1 MKHSLAGR
9 GLSFLVTLA
18 ILIAMLPATL
28 AADSNPTLESVAVA
42 PGTAALKVGEHQT
55 LNATI
60 TMSDGSTTLPAGSNV
75 KWEEVDGRYDE
86 VKITPTGVYSL
97 SADVEALAIPETTE
111 KRSVQIKVTVTPPA
125 GYGVA
130 NSAICE
136 ITISPNEPSG
146 VVVTPATV
154 ELAPGGSKALIATV
168 NPATADQEVTW
179 RSDNTG
185 IATVSP
191 TGTSSAS
198 VTGVAAGE
206 TKVYARIKDGT
217 QEAASTIYVQGI
229 ILENTAVTINERDKY
244 TLKYTIYGPSI
255 KDKGVTWTSSDS
267 SIVRVDAGYLYG
279 IKEGKATITAK
290 VNGTNYTA
298 QCEVTVK
305 RNTATVITASAAAGE
320 PLSFSGLVSE
330 LQNRCSTVLGS
341 SLVYVSSLSV
351 PTEQG
356 TLYYRYASEG
366 DTGAGVATSSSYY
379 VSPGAAQMGLSE
391 ITFVPK
397 ADFSGTAVISYIGY
411 ASGTSFFQGTIEVS
425 VAAQQDVTYTTTN
438 GAAVQMDPTDFAV
451 VCRARTGRDLSHV
464 TFTLPDSSVGMLRYN
479 YLSAKNPG
487 TEVRSSIEYKY
498 SGTPGLGQVFFVP
511 ASGYKGR
518 VVITYTAWDTNR
530 QSFQG
535 RLVIQVNEDSKSDE
549 LSYTVAPG
557 KAVSFDV
564 NDFNDL
570 SREVTGYSLDYVR
583 FTLPASSEGILYYN
597 YSNSSSEKVS
607 AGKNYYRSSS
617 PYLDRVDFVAA
628 SDFTGTVSIPFTGWS
643 TSGATFSGTVTVR
656 VKTGTD
662 SISYRTE
669 YGQAVDFQAGDFND
683 ISQNKTGST
692 LNYVRF
698 TLPSS
703 AQGTL
708 YYNYTGSTTS
718 EKVVSSR
725 NYYRS
730 SYPYVDQI
738 SFVPTYGYTGTCT
751 IDYTGWGTNGEK
763 FTGTVTIQVGNETE
777 TIRYTTD
784 ENVAVG
790 FRASDFNAVCQD
802 ATNSTLNY
810 VRFTLPPSARGTLY
824 YNGSKVSAT
833 QNYAYSSSP
842 YLDQVSF
849 TPASGYNGT
858 VTINYTGWATSG
870 DRFTGT
876 VTIRV
881 GTQGSEIGYTTK
893 SRQAVDFQVED
904 FNEAS
909 LSLTGSSLNYVRFT
923 LPSSSQ
929 GTLYYNYVNSS
940 SEKVS
945 ANKNYYRSSSPYLDE
960 ITFVP
965 ASGFTDNC
973 SIPYTAWGSNGDRF
987 TGTVTIRV
995 DSAATTIYYDT
1006 GLGEPVTFRPSD
1018 FNNAAQAAQNR
1029 DLSYVRFTLPSSSQ
1043 GTLYYKYENGEYTNK
1058 VSANTSYYRTS
1069 SPYLDEVSF
1078 VPAAGF
1084 TGTATV
1090 SYSGYT
1096 VGGTSF
1102 TGTVEITVSS
1112 DTNDTA
1118 DTIRYTSS
1126 YAPVTF
1132 RASDFT
1138 AACNGRNKGSLSSV
1152 QFDTSTL
1159 SSNAGRLYT
1168 QYGGLQSA
1176 NTEVRS
1182 GTKYY
1187 PESSPSLSQ
1196 VTFVPRIGFQGTA
1209 VVAYT
1214 GVDSQGRSYRG
1225 QVEITV
1231 TPSASSRYFKD
1242 MSTGY
1247 SWAVPAVDLLYE
1259 NGVVGGVGNS
1269 SFAPASPLTRGSF
1282 ITMLDRALGFPHG
1295 SQKSFPDV
1303 PDGQY
1308 YTESVRSAYALG
1320 IVNGFSDGT
1329 FRPDAPIT
1337 RAEAVTMLYR
1347 AMQTMGWVIG
1357 TEDPSILNAY
1367 TDGAYVADYARG
1379 AMSVMVQTGVVQGSG
1394 GLLEPGRIMT
1404 RAEMAVALA
1413 RALTL

>member
-1 MKHSLAGR
+1 MKHSLARR
-9 GLSFLVTLA
+9 GMSLLILLAMLLSL
-18 ILIAMLPATL
+18 LPATL
-28 AADSNPTLESVAVA
+28 AAEGNPTLTSVTVN
-42 PGTAALKVGEHQT
+42 PPSAALTVGDTQRVEAT
-55 LNATI
+55 ATFSDGTTTPPTGTI
-60 TMSDGSTTLPAGSNV
+60 TT
-75 KWEEVDGRYDE
+75 WEVVDGRTDE
-86 VKITPTGVYSL
+86 VKVTPNGAYQL
-97 SADVEALAIPETTE
+97 SADVEAVAIPETNE
-111 KRSVQIKVTVTPPA
+111 APSVQVKVTVMPPA
-125 GYGVA
+125 GYGQAV
-130 NSAICE
+130 SAVCT
-136 ITISPNEPSG
+136 ITVSPAEPAG
-146 VVVTPATV
+146 VIVTPGTL
-154 ELAPGGSKALIATV
+154 ELAPKGSKSLNATV
-168 NPATADQEVTW
+168 NPPTADQEVTW
-179 RSDNTG
+179 RSENEA

-191 TGTSSAS
+191 SGISAAT

-206 TKVYARIKDGT
+206 TKVYARVKDGT
-217 QEAASTIYVQGI
+217 QEAASTVTVQGI
-229 ILENTAVTINERDKY
+229 VLESTTLTMNERDNR
-244 TLKYTIYGPSI
+244 LLNHTIYGPSI
-255 KDKGVTWTSSDS
+255 KDKGVTWTSSDANV
-267 SIVRVDAGYLYG
+267 VRVNAGYLYAL
-279 IKEGKATITAK
+279 KEGTATITAK
-290 VNGTNYTA
+290 VNGTSYEA
-298 QCEVTVK
+298 QCVVTVK
-305 RNTATVITASAAAGE
+305 RNTAAVITASAAAGE
-320 PLSFSGLVSE
+320 PLSFSGLVSQ
-330 LQNRCSTVLGS
+330 LQSRCSTVLGS
-341 SLVYVSSLSV
+341 SLVYVSGLSV
-351 PTEQG
+351 PTNQG
-356 TLYYRYASEG
+356 TLYYKYTSEG
-366 DTGAGVATSSSYY
+366 DTGAGVATGSSYY
-379 VSPGAAQMGLSE
+379 VTPGTGQNSLSE

-397 ADFSGTAVISYIGY
+397 SDFSGTAVISYTGY

-425 VAAQQDVTYTTTN
+425 VAGQQDVTYTTAN
-438 GAAVQMDPTDFAV
+438 GMAVQMDPTDFAV
-451 VCRARTGRDLSHV
+451 VCRARTGRDLSYV
-464 TFTLPDSSVGMLRYN
+464 AFTLPDSSAGTLYYN
-479 YLSAKNPG
+479 YLSPQSPG
-487 TEVRSSIEYKY
+487 TEVRTSTNYKY
-498 SGTPGLGQVFFVP
+498 SGTPNLGQVFFVP
-511 ASGYKGR
+511 ASGFTGR

-535 RLVIQVNEDSKSDE
+535 RLVIQVNEDSQSGMLD
-549 LSYTVAPG
+549 YTVAPG
-557 KAVSFDV
+557 KSVSFDV

-570 SREVTGYSLDYVR
+570 SRSVTGYSLDYVR
-583 FTLPASSEGILYYN
+583 FTLPSSSEGVLYYN
-597 YSNSSSEKVS
+597 YTSSSSEKVS
-607 AGKNYYRSSS
+607 AGKNYYRSST

-628 SDFTGTVSIPFTGWS
+628 SGFTGTVSIPFTGWS
-643 TSGATFSGTVTVR
+643 TNGTTFSGTVTVR
-656 VKTGTD
+656 VKTITD
-662 SISYRTE
+662 GISYHTE
-669 YGQAVDFQAGDFND
+669 SGRAVNFQVGDFND
-683 ISQNKTGST
+683 ISQDQTGST

-708 YYNYTGSTTS
+708 YYNYTSSSS
-718 EKVVSSR
+718 EKVSSTR
-725 NYYRS
+725 SYYRS
-730 SYPYVDQI
+730 SSPYLDQI
-738 SFVPTYGYTGTCT
+738 SFVPASTYTGTC
-751 IDYTGWGTNGEK
+751 IINYTGWGTNGEK
-763 FTGTVTIQVGNETE
+763 FTGTVTVQVGNETE

-784 ENVAVG
+784 ANVSVG
-790 FRASDFNAVCQD
+790 FRASDFNTACQD

-810 VRFTLPPSARGTLY
+810 VRFTLPSSSRGTLY
-824 YNGSKVSAT
+824 YNGSKAT
-833 QNYAYSSSP
+833 SNQNYYRSSSP
-842 YLDQVSF
+842 YLDQISF

-858 VTINYTGWATSG
+858 VTISYTGWATSG

-893 SRQAVDFQVED
+893 SKQAVDFQVED

-960 ITFVP
+960 VTFVP
-965 ASGFTDNC
+965 ASSFTGSC
-973 SIPYTAWGSNGDRF
+973 SISYTAWGSNGDRF

-995 DSAATTIYYDT
+995 DSGATTIYYDT

-1018 FNNAAQAAQNR
+1018 FNNAAQSAQSR
-1029 DLSYVRFTLPSSSQ
+1029 DLNYVRFTLPSSSQ
-1043 GTLYYKYENGEYTNK
+1043 GTLYYKYENGSYSSK
-1058 VSANTSYYRTS
+1058 VSANTSYYRNS
-1069 SPYLDEVSF
+1069 SPYLDEVTF

-1090 SYSGYT
+1090 SYSGWT
-1096 VGGTSF
+1096 TGGTGF
-1102 TGTVEITVSS
+1102 TGTVEINVSS

-1118 DTIRYTSS
+1118 DPIRYATS

-1132 RASDFT
+1132 RSSDFT
-1138 AACNGRNKGSLSSV
+1138 AACNGRGKGTLTSV

-1159 SSNAGRLYT
+1159 STSAGHLYT
-1168 QYGGLQSA
+1168 QYSGLQSA
-1176 NTEVRS
+1176 STEVRS

-1209 VVAYT
+1209 VVGYT

-1231 TPSASSRYFKD
+1231 TPSTSSRYFKD
-1242 MSTGY
+1242 MSSGY
-1247 SWAVPAVDLLYE
+1247 AWAVPAVDLLYE

-1295 SQKSFPDV
+1295 AQQNFPDV

-1337 RAEAVTMLYR
+1337 RAEAMTMLYR

-1357 TEDPSILNAY
+1357 TEDTSILNSYA
-1367 TDGAYVADYARG
+1367 DGAYVADYARG
-1379 AMSVMVQTGVVQGSG
+1379 AMSVMVQTGIVQGAG
-1394 GLLEPGRIMT
+1394 GMLEPGRIMT